1 MMRETIVRVG
11 ERENS
16 KVQVE
21 DDGLMGLR
29 TINPIDVF
37 ARRVT
42 TTMAVTVTDIW
53 INHL

>member
-1 MMRETIVRVG
+1 MLELAK
-11 ERENS
+11 RENS

-37 ARRVT
+37 TRCVT
-42 TTMAVTVTDIW
+42 ATMAVTVTDIW